1 MNAMNWRQCSFARSA
16 NGGFGILCRLLN
28 DFCRSIWIF
37 FQKKNCK
44 KKNHFFQSLCRHINR
59 ISLFKQRISFQIGS
73 QTIICGDEHLVHISI
88 SLLVTSCTFFF
99 GVILRVHKV
108 ITLYIWCNSS
118 QFCRKSKRKTNVA
131 WKTAAL
137 ESSNKATAK
146 CLIEILF
153 VRVLNR
159 NNYKLSVTFWKFD

>member
-37 FQKKNCK
+37 FQKKNRK
-44 KKNHFFQSLCRHINR
+44 KKIHFFQSLCRHINR
-59 ISLFKQRISFQIGS
+59 ISLFKPRISFQIGS

-88 SLLVTSCTFFF
+88 LLLVTSCTFLFS

-108 ITLYIWCNSS
+108 ITLYTRCNSS
-118 QFCRKSKRKTNVA
+118 QICRKSKRKTNVA
-131 WKTAAL
+131 CKTAAL
-137 ESSNKATAK
+137 ASSNKATAK
-146 CLIEILF
+146 CVWLRFYSF
-153 VRVLNR
+153 VLRI
-159 NNYKLSVTFWKFD
+159 VTIINFR